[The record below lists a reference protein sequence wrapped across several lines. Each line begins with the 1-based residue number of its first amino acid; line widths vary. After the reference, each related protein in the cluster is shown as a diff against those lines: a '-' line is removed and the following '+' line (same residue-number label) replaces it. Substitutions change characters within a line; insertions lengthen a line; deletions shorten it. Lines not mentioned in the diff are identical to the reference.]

1 MKKLGNFFKKAF
13 TSITI
18 MVVPHNRHRSVN
30 LKIPLAGIVI
40 PCLLAAVGGGYLF
53 YLAVDGLAYKAQH
66 DAMAE
71 KVDFYAAQFNQWDST
86 ITALKTVEGEFRQLF
101 SLKSK
106 DEVLENVDTSFIGS
120 LEVPDLVDELKKT
133 ISTVEEIQDYLKTQK
148 DIYVATPKGYPA
160 PGRIT
165 SRYGNRKDP
174 FSGETAFHSGIDI
187 SCKLGSAIRATADG
201 VVSHSGWT
209 NKSGYVVV
217 IEHGC
222 GFSTLY
228 AHNKSNTVK
237 IGTVV
242 KRGDI
247 IGYVGSTGKSTGPHV
262 HYEVWKNGKTV
273 DARKYVSGKSPA
285 TKEG

>member
-1 MKKLGNFFKKAF
+1 MKKLARFFKKAF
-13 TSITI
+13 TSVTI
-18 MVVPHNRHRSVN
+18 MVVPHDNHRSVN
-30 LKIPLAGIVI
+30 LKVPLAGIVI
-40 PCLLAAVGGGYLF
+40 LFLVAAVGSGYLF
-53 YLAVDGLAYKAQH
+53 YLALDGLEYKAQH
-66 DAMAE
+66 YAMTE
-71 KVDFYAAQFNQWDST
+71 KVDFYSEQFDQWDST
-86 ITALKTVEGEFRQLF
+86 VTALKTVEGEFRQLF
-101 SLKSK
+101 SLESK

-133 ISTVEEIQDYLKTQK
+133 IDNVEEIKDYLRTQK

-160 PGRIT
+160 SGRIT
-165 SRYGNRKDP
+165 SPYGKRKDP
-174 FSGETAFHSGIDI
+174 FSGEIAFHSGIDI
-187 SCKLGSAIRATADG
+187 SSKPGSPVRATADG

-209 NKSGYVVV
+209 NRSGYVVV

-237 IGTVV
+237 IGTRV

-262 HYEVWKNGKTV
+262 HYEVWKDRKTV
-273 DARKYVSGKSPA
+273 NAQKYVSGNS
-285 TKEG
+285 

>member
-1 MKKLGNFFKKAF
+1 MKKLARLFKKAF

-18 MVVPHNRHRSVN
+18 MVIPHDNHRPVN
-30 LKIPLAGIVI
+30 LKVPLAGIVI
-40 PCLLAAVGGGYLF
+40 PFLLAAVGSGYLF
-53 YLAVDGLAYKAQH
+53 YLAADGLEYKAQH
-66 DAMAE
+66 YAMAE
-71 KVDFYAAQFNQWDST
+71 KVDFYSEQFNQWDST
-86 ITALKTVEGEFRQLF
+86 VTALKTVEGEFRQLF
-101 SLKSK
+101 SLESK
-106 DEVLENVDTSFIGS
+106 DEVIENVDTSFIGS

-133 ISTVEEIQDYLKTQK
+133 INTVEEIKDYLRTQK
-148 DIYVATPKGYPA
+148 DIYVATPKGFPA
-160 PGRIT
+160 SGRIT
-165 SRYGNRKDP
+165 SPYGKRKDP
-174 FSGETAFHSGIDI
+174 FSGEIAFHSGIDI
-187 SCKLGSAIRATADG
+187 SSKPGSPVRATADG

-209 NKSGYVVV
+209 NRSGYVVV

-237 IGTVV
+237 IGTRV

-273 DARKYVSGKSPA
+273 NAQKYVPGKS
-285 TKEG
+285 

>member
-1 MKKLGNFFKKAF
+1 MKKLAHFFKKAF

-18 MVVPHNRHRSVN
+18 MVIPHDNHRSMN
-30 LKIPLAGIVI
+30 LKVPVAGIVV
-40 PCLLAAVGGGYLF
+40 PLLLAAFGSGYLF
-53 YLAVDGLAYKAQH
+53 YLAMDGLEYKALH
-66 DAMAE
+66 YAMAE
-71 KVDFYAAQFNQWDST
+71 KVDFYSRQFNQWGST
-86 ITALKTVEGEFRQLF
+86 VTALKTVEGEFRQLF
-101 SLKSK
+101 SLESK

-120 LEVPDLVDELKKT
+120 LEIPDLIDELKKT
-133 ISTVEEIQDYLKTQK
+133 INTVEEIKDYLSTQK

-160 PGRIT
+160 SGRI
-165 SRYGNRKDP
+165 SSPYGKRKDP
-174 FSGETAFHSGIDI
+174 FSGEIAFHSGIDI
-187 SCKLGSAIRATADG
+187 SSKLGSPIRATADG

-209 NKSGYVVV
+209 NRSGFVIV

-237 IGTVV
+237 IGTRV

-262 HYEVWKNGKTV
+262 HYEVWKNRKTV
-273 DARKYVSGKSPA
+273 DAQKYVSSKS
-285 TKEG
+285 

>member
-18 MVVPHNRHRSVN
+18 MVVPHDNHRSLN
-30 LKIPLAGIVI
+30 LKVPLAGILI
-40 PCLLAAVGGGYLF
+40 LFLLAAVGSGYLF
-53 YLAVDGLAYKAQH
+53 YLAADGLEYKAQH
-66 DAMAE
+66 YAMAK
-71 KVDFYAAQFNQWDST
+71 KVDFYSEQFNQWDST
-86 ITALKTVEGEFRQLF
+86 VTALKTVEGEFRQLF
-101 SLKSK
+101 SLESK

-120 LEVPDLVDELKKT
+120 LEVPDLIDELKKT
-133 ISTVEEIQDYLKTQK
+133 IDTVEEIKDYLKTQK

-160 PGRIT
+160 SGHI
-165 SRYGNRKDP
+165 SSKYGKRKDP
-174 FSGETAFHSGIDI
+174 FSGEMTFHSGIDI
-187 SCKLGSAIRATADG
+187 SSKPGSPVRATADG

-209 NKSGYVVV
+209 NRSGFVVV

-237 IGTVV
+237 IGTRV

-273 DARKYVSGKSPA
+273 NAQKYVSGKS
-285 TKEG
+285 